1 MGFFGTAWQVVKSA
15 VDIGRIAESQSELH
29 NEFSALSEKYAAL
42 EKRVAELEN
51 EDIELRDHS
60 AWKAD
65 YELGDIGLG
74 VPVYVPAPWSES
86 VDSPHWLCARC
97 FDNDKKSYL
106 KPTPGEHI
114 IGQPRY
120 WSCSRE
126 GCKMDFVTSSVP
138 N

>member
-29 NEFSALSEKYAAL
+29 GEFSALREKYVAL
-42 EKRVAELEN
+42 EKRVAGLES
-51 EDIELRDHS
+51 EDIELGDHD
-60 AWKAD
+60 AWQDD
-65 YELGDIGLG
+65 YELSDIGLE
-74 VPVYVPAPWSES
+74 VPVYAPVSWSES
-86 VDSPHWLCARC
+86 AESPHWLCAHC

-106 KPTPGEHI
+106 KPTPGHH

-126 GCKMDFVTSSVP
+126 GCTMEFVTASVP

>member
-1 MGFFGTAWQVVKSA
+1 MGFIGTAWQAIKSA
-15 VDIGRIAESQSELH
+15 VDLGRIAESQSELH
-29 NEFSALSEKYAAL
+29 DEFFALSEKYVAL
-42 EKRVAELEN
+42 EKRVAGLES
-51 EDIELRDHS
+51 EDVELRDQD

-65 YELGDIGLG
+65 YEFSDIGLE
-74 VPVYVPAPWSES
+74 VPVYAPAPWSES
-86 VDSPHWLCARC
+86 AESPHWLCAHC

-126 GCKMDFVTSSVP
+126 GCKMDFVTASVP